1 MISNDYRGIQ
11 ASQHNRLTFHYFCDL
26 MNVIH
31 EVTCGKKFD
40 IHVGDDEGL
49 AQPGAEQYY
58 EIVKLVKQR
67 SGKGTINSIKKN
79 TFPDIAR
86 MGFVTRFDRND
97 YVIDESQSRTGI
109 YAVQLS
115 RLGNEFVDASIF
127 EQLKMFTDGV
137 DKLTSNIGS
146 ELAELL
152 YLNDFGIDYL
162 ELIEFMYI
170 FSDDR
175 LGITSNDKLRLLVDY
190 RKLSPNQKQKL
201 DENLKKYCD
210 PRNRRKNA
218 DKTLLR
224 DYSNWKNESQQIF
237 GLLSNS
243 AYFKALDNRLALNS
257 GDLGVFNQEVIRR
270 GGGKKGY
277 FEEHNLKRDNDFELH
292 HIIPFSKAS
301 NKADLLSIDDF
312 KNLIY
317 LHNRKHGEFSNKGNR
332 HVRLKYDNNSPNI
345 LFLDFDESY
354 IIVNLQTDTKVNP
367 LLLPS
372 MQEHNQYLL
381 KKFYYYES

>member
-1 MISNDYRGIQ
+1 
-11 ASQHNRLTFHYFCDL
+11 
-26 MNVIH
+26 MNVIQ
-31 EVTCGKKFD
+31 EVTSGKKFN
-40 IHVGDDEGL
+40 IHVGDDDGS

-58 EIVKLVKQR
+58 KIVKLVKQK

-86 MGFVTRFDRND
+86 MGFITRFDRSDN
-97 YVIDESQSRTGI
+97 VIDEIQSRTTVF
-109 YAVQLS
+109 AVQLS
-115 RLGNEFVDASIF
+115 SLGNKFTSANIF
-127 EQLKMFTDGV
+127 EQVKMFTDGV

-175 LGITSNDKLRLLVDY
+175 LGITSNDKLRFLVDY
-190 RKLSPNQKQKL
+190 RRLSPNQKQKL
-201 DENLKKYCD
+201 DDNLKKYCD

-243 AYFKALDNRLALNS
+243 AYFKSLNNRLALNS
-257 GDLGVFNQEVIRR
+257 GDLGVFNVEVLRR
-270 GGGKKGY
+270 GGGKKEY
-277 FEEHNLKRDNDFELH
+277 FEEHNVNKENGFELH

-301 NKADLLSIDDF
+301 NRADLGPIDDF

-317 LHNRKHGEFSNKGNR
+317 LHNKKHEEFSSKGNR
-332 HVRLKYDNNSPNI
+332 HIRLRYDNNSPSV

-354 IIVNLQTDTKVNP
+354 IIVNLQNDTRINP

-381 KKFYYYES
+381 KKIYYYDR